1 MIDKPS
7 QRQQIRQQRC
17 LLSAAEQHHAALALA
32 TRLAKQAFY
41 QRAETI
47 AAYLPNDGEISPLP
61 LLHHAQRL
69 GKSIYLPVLEG
80 SMLRFVRYRPGL
92 TPLHRNRL
100 GIFEPYPQARHLIEP
115 TGLELVLLP
124 LVAFDAAGNRLGMGG
139 GYYDRSFAFKNS
151 LPPVSKPILVGIAH
165 QLQKV
170 AVLSVDRWDIA
181 MDSIATDR
189 ALYPGRGSRMK
200 AASNI
205 QAIKNRRQRLRVYV
219 TGRSRQK
226 LSF

>member
-100 GIFEPYPQARHLIEP
+100 GIFEPYPQARQRIE
-115 TGLELVLLP
+115 TTRLDLVLLP
-124 LVAFDAAGNRLGMGG
+124 LVAFDADGNRLGMGG
-139 GYYDRSFAFKNS
+139 GFYDRSFAFKNS
-151 LPPVSKPILVGIAH
+151 LPPVARPVLVGIAH
-165 QLQKV
+165 HLQKV
-170 AVLSVDRWDIA
+170 ARLTVNHWDIP
-181 MDSIATDR
+181 MDTIATDR
-189 ALYPGRGSRMK
+189 ALHTVRG
-200 AASNI
+200 
-205 QAIKNRRQRLRVYV
+205 NRR
-219 TGRSRQK
+219 
-226 LSF
+226 